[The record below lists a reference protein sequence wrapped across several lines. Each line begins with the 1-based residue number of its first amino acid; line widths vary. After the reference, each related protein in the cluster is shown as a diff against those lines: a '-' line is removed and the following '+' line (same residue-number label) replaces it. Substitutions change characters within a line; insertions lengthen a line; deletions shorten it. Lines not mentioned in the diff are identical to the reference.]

1 MSLDPV
7 TQAYYVLIGPFGNE
21 FLRRKRRGINR
32 RILLAPRGGVLNL
45 YPPLE
50 DSSAAGG
57 LKTNRDEEDLMAVK
71 ILIRRKIPEDKARKM
86 IPLFREMRS
95 MANQQPGYIT
105 GETMRNLEKPDEFLV
120 ISTWETSEDW
130 KRWVESDQR
139 KQIQDQIDALLGGK
153 TEYEIFHYGFA
164 E

>member
-1 MSLDPV
+1 
-7 TQAYYVLIGPFGNE
+7 
-21 FLRRKRRGINR
+21 
-32 RILLAPRGGVLNL
+32 
-45 YPPLE
+45 
-50 DSSAAGG
+50 
-57 LKTNRDEEDLMAVK
+57 MAVK
-71 ILIRRKIPEDKARKM
+71 ILIRRKVPEDKARKM

-120 ISTWETSEDW
+120 ISTWETSADW
-130 KRWVESDQR
+130 KRWVQSNERQ
-139 KQIQDQIDALLGGK
+139 QIQGQIDSLLGGT